1 MPIALRFL
9 DNVKRAIALWHIA
22 LVHCTRTKQM
32 RGILPRICFSFA
44 CGHFCPLRFGK
55 NKCDAFASRLFSF
68 ACGHFC
74 PLRFGKNKRNA
85 FALRLFSFACGR
97 SGETCRKALP
107 SVIASVQTCLQSKRH
122 TRASCLHSRP
132 PYSLYGARLAIRKNH
147 CVSVVL
153 VLSICLSLC
162 DFLTTSSVLSHFG
175 ILTLSTALEQCKCEA
190 FCLAFAFSSFVVG
203 VARLELA
210 ALRSRTVRAT
220 KLRYT
225 PLVSVIKL
233 SSA

>member
-32 RGILPRICFSFA
+32 RGILPRIC
-44 CGHFCPLRFGK
+44 
-55 NKCDAFASRLFSF
+55 FSF